1 MPRFMKYI
9 LQEGMGEA
17 GGAGGAGGSTVSGN
31 YVVGSFPVQGGA
43 MHSGDAASFIAE
55 VTQPGKPAQDTQS
68 SQQAQQAPQSQQAQQ
83 QQPAT
88 PPNPMEEFNKLF
100 TPKEAPSQQ
109 NQQDPQAPQDAWV
122 VNSDNLR
129 SSSKAVGDAL
139 ASVIPAEQ
147 MQAALQGDTQ
157 ALGTILSNVVQLAYM
172 ASVQN
177 SMQMAKAAV
186 AAQLTQFEQNL
197 PGKFTEFSAQNS
209 IMQDPRAQNPAVK
222 AVLEP
227 MIAAIKTQRPNIS
240 AHELSTT
247 VGKFLDTL
255 GATLGTTNQ
264 QSQQSAQQVQQQHQ
278 QQPNWAAI
286 FHGGN
291 I

>member
-9 LQEGMGEA
+9 LQEGMGE
-17 GGAGGAGGSTVSGN
+17 AGGAGGSTVSGN

-43 MHSGDAASFIAE
+43 LHSGDAASFIAE

-100 TPKEAPSQQ
+100 TPQEALSQQ
-109 NQQDPQAPQDAWV
+109 NPQAPQDAWV

-157 ALGTILSNVVQLAYM
+157 ALGTILSNAVQLAYM

-186 AAQLTQFEQNL
+186 DAQLTQFEQNL

-264 QSQQSAQQVQQQHQ
+264 QSQQSAQQQVQQQHQ

>member
-9 LQEGMGEA
+9 LQEGMGD
-17 GGAGGAGGSTVSGN
+17 AGGAGGSTVSGN

-43 MHSGDAASFIAE
+43 MHSGDAANFIAE
-55 VTQPGKPAQDTQS
+55 VTQSGKPAQDTQS
-68 SQQAQQAPQSQQAQQ
+68 SPQPQQAQQSQSQSQS

-88 PPNPMEEFNKLF
+88 PANPMDEFNKLF
-100 TPKEAPSQQ
+100 APTEKPATQ
-109 NQQDPQAPQDAWV
+109 NQQDPQVPQDAWA
-122 VNSDNLR
+122 VNSDSLR

-157 ALGTILSNVVQLAYM
+157 ALGTILSNAVQLAYM

-186 AAQLTQFEQNL
+186 AAQFNQFEQNL

-222 AVLEP
+222 AVLDP

-264 QSQQSAQQVQQQHQ
+264 QSQQSAQQQVQQQHQ

>member
-17 GGAGGAGGSTVSGN
+17 GGAGGSTVSGN
-31 YVVGSFPVQGGA
+31 YAVGSFPVQGGA
-43 MHSGDAASFIAE
+43 MHSGDAANFIAE
-55 VTQPGKPAQDTQS
+55 VTQSGKPSQDTQS
-68 SQQAQQAPQSQQAQQ
+68 STQSQQAPQSQQAQQ

-88 PPNPMEEFNKLF
+88 PANPMDEFNKLF
-100 TPKEAPSQQ
+100 APQEAPSQQ
-109 NQQDPQAPQDAWV
+109 NPQEPQDAWV

-157 ALGTILSNVVQLAYM
+157 ALGTILSNAVQLAYM

-222 AVLEP
+222 AVLDP

-264 QSQQSAQQVQQQHQ
+264 QSQQSAQQQVQQQHQ

>member
-9 LQEGMGEA
+9 LQEGMGD
-17 GGAGGAGGSTVSGN
+17 AGGAGGSTVSGN
-31 YVVGSFPVQGGA
+31 YVVGSFPAQGGA
-43 MHSGDAASFIAE
+43 MHSVDAANFIAE
-55 VTQPGKPAQDTQS
+55 VTQPGKSAQDTQS
-68 SQQAQQAPQSQQAQQ
+68 PTQPQQAPQSQQAQQ

-88 PPNPMEEFNKLF
+88 PANPMDEVNKLF
-100 TPKEAPSQQ
+100 APQEAPSQQ
-109 NQQDPQAPQDAWV
+109 NPQEPQDAWV

-157 ALGTILSNVVQLAYM
+157 ALGTILSNAVQLAYM

-222 AVLEP
+222 AVLDP

-264 QSQQSAQQVQQQHQ
+264 QSQQSAQQQVQQQHQ

>member
-17 GGAGGAGGSTVSGN
+17 GGAGGSPVSGN

-88 PPNPMEEFNKLF
+88 PANPMDEFNKLF
-100 TPKEAPSQQ
+100 APTEKPATE
-109 NQQDPQAPQDAWV
+109 NPQAPQPPQDAWV

-157 ALGTILSNVVQLAYM
+157 ALGTILSNAVQLAYM

>member
-9 LQEGMGEA
+9 LQEGMGD
-17 GGAGGAGGSTVSGN
+17 AGGAGGSTVSGN

-55 VTQPGKPAQDTQS
+55 VTQPGKSAQDTQS
-68 SQQAQQAPQSQQAQQ
+68 SQQPQQAPQSQQAQQ

-88 PPNPMEEFNKLF
+88 PPNPMDEFNKLF
-100 TPKEAPSQQ
+100 VPQEASSQQ
-109 NQQDPQAPQDAWV
+109 NPQAPQDAWV

-157 ALGTILSNVVQLAYM
+157 ALGTILSNAVQLAYM

-264 QSQQSAQQVQQQHQ
+264 QSQQSAQQQVQQQHQ

>member
-9 LQEGMGEA
+9 LQEGMRE
-17 GGAGGAGGSTVSGN
+17 AGGAGGSTVSGN

-43 MHSGDAASFIAE
+43 LHSGDAASFIAE

-100 TPKEAPSQQ
+100 TPQEAASQQ
-109 NQQDPQAPQDAWV
+109 NQQAPQDAWL

-147 MQAALQGDTQ
+147 MQAALQGDAQ
-157 ALGTILSNVVQLAYM
+157 ALGTILSNAVQLAYM

-186 AAQLTQFEQNL
+186 DAQLTQFEQNL

>member
-43 MHSGDAASFIAE
+43 MHSGDAANFIAE
-55 VTQPGKPAQDTQS
+55 VTQSGKSAQDTQS
-68 SQQAQQAPQSQQAQQ
+68 PTQPQQAPQSQQAQQ

-88 PPNPMEEFNKLF
+88 PANPMDEFNKLF
-100 TPKEAPSQQ
+100 APQEAPSQQ
-109 NQQDPQAPQDAWV
+109 NPQEPQDAWV

-157 ALGTILSNVVQLAYM
+157 ALGTILSNAVQLAYM

-264 QSQQSAQQVQQQHQ
+264 QSQQSAQQQIQQQHQ

>member
-1 MPRFMKYI
+1 MKYI

-17 GGAGGAGGSTVSGN
+17 GGAGGSTVSGN
-31 YVVGSFPVQGGA
+31 HVVGSFPVQGGA
-43 MHSGDAASFIAE
+43 LHSGDAANFIAE
-55 VTQPGKPAQDTQS
+55 VTQSGKPAQDTQS

-88 PPNPMEEFNKLF
+88 PANPMEEFNKLF
-100 TPKEAPSQQ
+100 TPQEAPSQQ
-109 NQQDPQAPQDAWV
+109 NQQAPQDAWV

-157 ALGTILSNVVQLAYM
+157 ALGTILSNAVQLAYM

-186 AAQLTQFEQNL
+186 DAQLTQFEQNL

-222 AVLEP
+222 AVLDP

-264 QSQQSAQQVQQQHQ
+264 QPQQQGQQGQQQHQ

>member
-9 LQEGMGEA
+9 LQEGMGD
-17 GGAGGAGGSTVSGN
+17 AGGAGGSTVSGN

-43 MHSGDAASFIAE
+43 LHSGDAANFIAE

-68 SQQAQQAPQSQQAQQ
+68 STQPQQAPQSQQAQQ

-88 PPNPMEEFNKLF
+88 PPNPMDEFNKLF
-100 TPKEAPSQQ
+100 TPQEAPSQQ
-109 NQQDPQAPQDAWV
+109 NPQEPQDAWV

-157 ALGTILSNVVQLAYM
+157 ALGTILSNAVQLAYM

-264 QSQQSAQQVQQQHQ
+264 QSQQSAQQQVQQQHQ

>member
-9 LQEGMGEA
+9 LQEGMGD
-17 GGAGGAGGSTVSGN
+17 AGGAGGSTVSGN

-43 MHSGDAASFIAE
+43 MHSGDAANFIAE
-55 VTQPGKPAQDTQS
+55 VTQPGKSAQDTQS
-68 SQQAQQAPQSQQAQQ
+68 PTQPQQAPQSQQAQQ

-88 PPNPMEEFNKLF
+88 PANPMDEFNKLF
-100 TPKEAPSQQ
+100 APQEAPSQQ
-109 NQQDPQAPQDAWV
+109 NPQEPQDAWV

-157 ALGTILSNVVQLAYM
+157 ALGTILSNAVQLAYM

-222 AVLEP
+222 AVLDP

-264 QSQQSAQQVQQQHQ
+264 QSQQSAQQQVQQQHQ

>member
-9 LQEGMGEA
+9 LQEGMGE
-17 GGAGGAGGSTVSGN
+17 AGGAGGSTVSGN

-43 MHSGDAASFIAE
+43 MHSGDAANFIAE
-55 VTQPGKPAQDTQS
+55 VTQSSKPAQDTQS
-68 SQQAQQAPQSQQAQQ
+68 SPQAQQAPQSQQTQQ

-88 PPNPMEEFNKLF
+88 PANPMEEFNKLF
-100 TPKEAPSQQ
+100 APKEAPSQQ
-109 NQQDPQAPQDAWV
+109 TQQDPQVPQDAWV

-157 ALGTILSNVVQLAYM
+157 ALGTILSNAVQLAYM

-186 AAQLTQFEQNL
+186 AAQLNQFEQNL

>member
-9 LQEGMGEA
+9 LQEGMGD
-17 GGAGGAGGSTVSGN
+17 AGGAGGSTVSGN

-43 MHSGDAASFIAE
+43 LHSGDAASFIAE

-68 SQQAQQAPQSQQAQQ
+68 PTQPQQAPQSQPAQQ

-88 PPNPMEEFNKLF
+88 PPNPMDEFNKLF
-100 TPKEAPSQQ
+100 APPEAPSQQ
-109 NQQDPQAPQDAWV
+109 NPQEPQDAWV

-157 ALGTILSNVVQLAYM
+157 ALGTILSNAVQLAYM

-222 AVLEP
+222 AVLDP

-264 QSQQSAQQVQQQHQ
+264 QSQQSAQQQVQQQHQ

>member
-17 GGAGGAGGSTVSGN
+17 GGAGGSTVSGN
-31 YVVGSFPVQGGA
+31 YVVGSFPAQGGA

-55 VTQPGKPAQDTQS
+55 VTQSGKPAQDAQS
-68 SQQAQQAPQSQQAQQ
+68 PQQPQQAPQP

-88 PPNPMEEFNKLF
+88 PPNPMDEFNKLF
-100 TPKEAPSQQ
+100 TPQEASAPQ
-109 NQQDPQAPQDAWV
+109 NPQAPQDAWV

-157 ALGTILSNVVQLAYM
+157 ALSTILSNAVQLAYM

-186 AAQLTQFEQNL
+186 SAQFNQFEQNL

-222 AVLEP
+222 AVLDP

-255 GATLGTTNQ
+255 GATLGATHQ
-264 QSQQSAQQVQQQHQ
+264 QSQQSAQQQVQQPQ

>member
-9 LQEGMGEA
+9 LQEGTGE
-17 GGAGGAGGSTVSGN
+17 AGGAGGSTVSGN
-31 YVVGSFPVQGGA
+31 YVVGSFPAQGGA

-55 VTQPGKPAQDTQS
+55 VTQSGKPAQDAQS
-68 SQQAQQAPQSQQAQQ
+68 PQQSQQAPQSQQAQQ

-100 TPKEAPSQQ
+100 TPKEASSQQ
-109 NQQDPQAPQDAWV
+109 NPQEPQDAWV

-157 ALGTILSNVVQLAYM
+157 ALGTILSNAVQLAYM

-222 AVLEP
+222 AVLDP

-264 QSQQSAQQVQQQHQ
+264 QSQQSAQQQVQQQHQ

>member
-17 GGAGGAGGSTVSGN
+17 GGAGGNTVSGN

-43 MHSGDAASFIAE
+43 LHSGDAASFIAE

-100 TPKEAPSQQ
+100 TPQEASSQQ
-109 NQQDPQAPQDAWV
+109 NPQAPQDAWV

-157 ALGTILSNVVQLAYM
+157 ALGTILSNAVQLAYM

-186 AAQLTQFEQNL
+186 DAQLTQFEQNL

-264 QSQQSAQQVQQQHQ
+264 QSQQSAQQQVQQQHQ

>member
-9 LQEGMGEA
+9 LQEGMGD
-17 GGAGGAGGSTVSGN
+17 AGGAGGSTVSGN
-31 YVVGSFPVQGGA
+31 YVVGSFPAQGGA
-43 MHSGDAASFIAE
+43 MHSVDAANFIAE

-68 SQQAQQAPQSQQAQQ
+68 HTQPQQAPQSQQAQQ

-100 TPKEAPSQQ
+100 TPQEASSQQ
-109 NQQDPQAPQDAWV
+109 NPQAPQDAWV

-157 ALGTILSNVVQLAYM
+157 ALGTILSNAVQLAYM

-264 QSQQSAQQVQQQHQ
+264 QSQQSAQQQVQQQHQ

>member
-1 MPRFMKYI
+1 MSRFMKYI

-31 YVVGSFPVQGGA
+31 YVVGSFPVQGAA

-88 PPNPMEEFNKLF
+88 PANPMEEFNKLF
-100 TPKEAPSQQ
+100 TPQEASSQQ
-109 NQQDPQAPQDAWV
+109 NPQAPQDAWV

-157 ALGTILSNVVQLAYM
+157 ALGTILSNAVQLAYM

-186 AAQLTQFEQNL
+186 DAQLTQFEQNL

-222 AVLEP
+222 AVLDP

-264 QSQQSAQQVQQQHQ
+264 QSQQSAQQQVQQQHQ

>member
-9 LQEGMGEA
+9 LQEGMGE
-17 GGAGGAGGSTVSGN
+17 AGGAGGSTVSGN

-43 MHSGDAASFIAE
+43 LHSGDAASFIAE
-55 VTQPGKPAQDTQS
+55 VTQSGKPAQDTQS

-100 TPKEAPSQQ
+100 TPQEASSQQ
-109 NQQDPQAPQDAWV
+109 NPQAPQDAWV

-157 ALGTILSNVVQLAYM
+157 ALGTILSNAVQLAYM

>member
-1 MPRFMKYI
+1 MPRFMKYT
-9 LQEGMGEA
+9 LQEGMGD
-17 GGAGGAGGSTVSGN
+17 AGGAGGSTVSGN

-55 VTQPGKPAQDTQS
+55 VTQAGKPAQDTQPP
-68 SQQAQQAPQSQQAQQ
+68 QQPHQAPQSQQSQQ

-88 PPNPMEEFNKLF
+88 PPNPMDEFNKLF
-100 TPKEAPSQQ
+100 APQEKPATQ
-109 NQQDPQAPQDAWV
+109 NPQAPQAPQDVWA
-122 VNSDNLR
+122 VNSDSLR

-147 MQAALQGDTQ
+147 MQAALQGDAQ
-157 ALGTILSNVVQLAYM
+157 ALSTILSNTVQLAYM

-186 AAQLTQFEQNL
+186 AAQFVQFEQNL

-222 AVLEP
+222 AVLDP
-227 MIAAIKTQRPNIS
+227 MIAAIKAQRPNIS

-255 GATLGTTNQ
+255 GATLGATHQ
-264 QSQQSAQQVQQQHQ
+264 QSQQAAQQVQQPQQ

>member
-1 MPRFMKYI
+1 
-9 LQEGMGEA
+9 
-17 GGAGGAGGSTVSGN
+17 
-31 YVVGSFPVQGGA
+31 

-100 TPKEAPSQQ
+100 TPQEASSQQ
-109 NQQDPQAPQDAWV
+109 NPQAPQDAWV

-157 ALGTILSNVVQLAYM
+157 ALGTILSNAVQLAYM

-186 AAQLTQFEQNL
+186 DAQLTQFEQNL

-286 FHGGN
+286 FNGGN

>member
-1 MPRFMKYI
+1 MPRFMKYHV
-9 LQEGMGEA
+9 QEGMGE
-17 GGAGGAGGSTVSGN
+17 AGGAGGSTVSGN
-31 YVVGSFPVQGGA
+31 YVVGSFPAQGGA

-55 VTQPGKPAQDTQS
+55 VTQSGKPAQDTQAAP
-68 SQQAQQAPQSQQAQQ
+68 QPQQAPQS

-88 PPNPMEEFNKLF
+88 PPNPMDEFNKLF
-100 TPKEAPSQQ
+100 APQEASA
-109 NQQDPQAPQDAWV
+109 QQDQQEPQDAWV

-157 ALGTILSNVVQLAYM
+157 ALSTILSNAVQLAYM

-222 AVLEP
+222 AVLDP

-264 QSQQSAQQVQQQHQ
+264 QSQQSAQQQVQQQHQ

>member
-1 MPRFMKYI
+1 M
-9 LQEGMGEA
+9 
-17 GGAGGAGGSTVSGN
+17 
-31 YVVGSFPVQGGA
+31 
-43 MHSGDAASFIAE
+43 D
-55 VTQPGKPAQDTQS
+55 
-68 SQQAQQAPQSQQAQQ
+68 
-83 QQPAT
+83 
-88 PPNPMEEFNKLF
+88 EFNKLF
-100 TPKEAPSQQ
+100 APQEAPSQQ
-109 NQQDPQAPQDAWV
+109 NPQEPQDAWV

-157 ALGTILSNVVQLAYM
+157 ALGTILSNAVQLAYM

-222 AVLEP
+222 AVLDP

-264 QSQQSAQQVQQQHQ
+264 QSQQSAQQQVQQQHQ

>member
-17 GGAGGAGGSTVSGN
+17 GGAGGSTVSGN
-31 YVVGSFPVQGGA
+31 YVVGSFPAQGGA

-55 VTQPGKPAQDTQS
+55 VTQSGKPAQDAQS
-68 SQQAQQAPQSQQAQQ
+68 PQQPQQAPQSQP

-88 PPNPMEEFNKLF
+88 PPNPMDEFNKLF
-100 TPKEAPSQQ
+100 APPENPAPQ
-109 NQQDPQAPQDAWV
+109 NPQAPQEPQEPQDAWV

-157 ALGTILSNVVQLAYM
+157 ALSTILSNAVQLAYM

-186 AAQLTQFEQNL
+186 SAQFNQFEQNL

-222 AVLEP
+222 AVLDP

-255 GATLGTTNQ
+255 GVTLGATHQ
-264 QSQQSAQQVQQQHQ
+264 QSQQPAQQQVQQPQ

>member
-9 LQEGMGEA
+9 LQEGMGE
-17 GGAGGAGGSTVSGN
+17 AGGAGGSTVSGN

-43 MHSGDAASFIAE
+43 MHSGDAANFIAE

-68 SQQAQQAPQSQQAQQ
+68 SPQAQQAPQQ

-100 TPKEAPSQQ
+100 TPQEASSQQ
-109 NQQDPQAPQDAWV
+109 NPQASQAPQDAWV

-157 ALGTILSNVVQLAYM
+157 ALSTILSNAVQLAYM

-186 AAQLTQFEQNL
+186 DAQLTQFEQNL

-286 FHGGN
+286 FNGGN

>member
-1 MPRFMKYI
+1 
-9 LQEGMGEA
+9 
-17 GGAGGAGGSTVSGN
+17 
-31 YVVGSFPVQGGA
+31 
-43 MHSGDAASFIAE
+43 MHSGDAANFIAE
-55 VTQPGKPAQDTQS
+55 VTQPGKSAQDTQS
-68 SQQAQQAPQSQQAQQ
+68 SAQPQQAPQSQQAQQ

-88 PPNPMEEFNKLF
+88 PANPMDEFNKLF
-100 TPKEAPSQQ
+100 APQEAPSQQ
-109 NQQDPQAPQDAWV
+109 NPQEPQDAWV

-157 ALGTILSNVVQLAYM
+157 ALSTILSNAVQLAYM

-186 AAQLTQFEQNL
+186 AAQFTQFEQNL

-222 AVLEP
+222 AVLDP

-264 QSQQSAQQVQQQHQ
+264 QSQQSAQQQVQQQHQ

>member
-43 MHSGDAASFIAE
+43 MHSGDAANFIAE

-68 SQQAQQAPQSQQAQQ
+68 PTQPQQAPQSQQAQQ

-88 PPNPMEEFNKLF
+88 PANPMDEFNKLF
-100 TPKEAPSQQ
+100 APQEAPSQQ
-109 NQQDPQAPQDAWV
+109 NPQEPQDAWV

-157 ALGTILSNVVQLAYM
+157 ALGTILSNAVQLAYM

-222 AVLEP
+222 AVLDP

-264 QSQQSAQQVQQQHQ
+264 QSQQSAQQQVQQQHQ

-286 FHGGN
+286 FHGGH

>member
-17 GGAGGAGGSTVSGN
+17 GGAGGSTVSGD

-68 SQQAQQAPQSQQAQQ
+68 SPQDQQ

-100 TPKEAPSQQ
+100 TPPEASSQQ
-109 NQQDPQAPQDAWV
+109 NPQAPQDAWV

-157 ALGTILSNVVQLAYM
+157 ALGTILSNAVQLAYM

-186 AAQLTQFEQNL
+186 DAQLTQFEQNL

>member
-17 GGAGGAGGSTVSGN
+17 GGAGGSTVSGN
-31 YVVGSFPVQGGA
+31 YVIGSFPVQGGA
-43 MHSGDAASFIAE
+43 MHSGDAANFIAE
-55 VTQPGKPAQDTQS
+55 VTQSGKPAQDTQS
-68 SQQAQQAPQSQQAQQ
+68 SPQAQQAQQAPQSQQAQQ

-100 TPKEAPSQQ
+100 TPQETPSQQ
-109 NQQDPQAPQDAWV
+109 NPQAPQAPQDVWV

-157 ALGTILSNVVQLAYM
+157 AFGTILSNAVQLAYM

-186 AAQLTQFEQNL
+186 AAQLTQFEQSL

-264 QSQQSAQQVQQQHQ
+264 QPQQPAQQVQQQHQ

>member
-17 GGAGGAGGSTVSGN
+17 GGAGGSTVSGN
-31 YVVGSFPVQGGA
+31 YVVGSFPAQGGA

-55 VTQPGKPAQDTQS
+55 VTQSGKPAQDAQS
-68 SQQAQQAPQSQQAQQ
+68 PQQPQQAPQP

-88 PPNPMEEFNKLF
+88 PPNPMDEFNKLF
-100 TPKEAPSQQ
+100 TPQEAPSTQ
-109 NQQDPQAPQDAWV
+109 NPHEPQDAWV

-157 ALGTILSNVVQLAYM
+157 ALSTILSNAVQLAYM

-186 AAQLTQFEQNL
+186 SAQFNQFEQNL

-222 AVLEP
+222 AVLDP

-255 GATLGTTNQ
+255 GATLGATNQ
-264 QSQQSAQQVQQQHQ
+264 QSQQSAQQQVQQPQ

>member
-9 LQEGMGEA
+9 LQEGMGD
-17 GGAGGAGGSTVSGN
+17 AGGAGGSTVSGN
-31 YVVGSFPVQGGA
+31 YVVGSFPAQGGA
-43 MHSGDAASFIAE
+43 MHSGDAANFIAE
-55 VTQPGKPAQDTQS
+55 VTQSGKPAQDTQS
-68 SQQAQQAPQSQQAQQ
+68 PTQPQQAPQSQQAQQ

-88 PPNPMEEFNKLF
+88 PANPMDEFNKLF
-100 TPKEAPSQQ
+100 APQEAPSQQ
-109 NQQDPQAPQDAWV
+109 NPQAPQAPQDVWV

-157 ALGTILSNVVQLAYM
+157 ALGTILSNAVQLAYM

-222 AVLEP
+222 AVLDP

-264 QSQQSAQQVQQQHQ
+264 QSQQSAQQQVQQQHQ

>member
-1 MPRFMKYI
+1 
-9 LQEGMGEA
+9 
-17 GGAGGAGGSTVSGN
+17 
-31 YVVGSFPVQGGA
+31 
-43 MHSGDAASFIAE
+43 MHSVDAANFITE
-55 VTQPGKPAQDTQS
+55 VTQPGKSAQDTQS
-68 SQQAQQAPQSQQAQQ
+68 PTQPQQAPQSQQAQQ

-88 PPNPMEEFNKLF
+88 PANPMDEFNKLF
-100 TPKEAPSQQ
+100 APQEAPSQQ
-109 NQQDPQAPQDAWV
+109 NPQEPQDAWV

-157 ALGTILSNVVQLAYM
+157 ALGTILSNAVQLAYM

-222 AVLEP
+222 AVLDP

-264 QSQQSAQQVQQQHQ
+264 QSQQSAQQQVQQQHQ

>member
-9 LQEGMGEA
+9 LQEGMGE
-17 GGAGGAGGSTVSGN
+17 AGGAGGSTVSGN

-43 MHSGDAASFIAE
+43 LHSGDAASFIAE

-100 TPKEAPSQQ
+100 TPQEAASQQ
-109 NQQDPQAPQDAWV
+109 NPQAPQDAWL

-157 ALGTILSNVVQLAYM
+157 ALGTILSNAVQLAYM

>member
-9 LQEGMGEA
+9 LQEGMGD
-17 GGAGGAGGSTVSGN
+17 AGGAGGSTVSGN

-43 MHSGDAASFIAE
+43 LHSGDAASFIAE

-68 SQQAQQAPQSQQAQQ
+68 PTQPQQAPQSQQAQQ

-88 PPNPMEEFNKLF
+88 PANPMDEFNKLF
-100 TPKEAPSQQ
+100 APQEAPSQQ
-109 NQQDPQAPQDAWV
+109 NPQEPQDAWV

-157 ALGTILSNVVQLAYM
+157 ALGTILSNAVQLAYM

-222 AVLEP
+222 AVLDP

-255 GATLGTTNQ
+255 GATLGTTSQ
-264 QSQQSAQQVQQQHQ
+264 QSQQSAQQQVQQQHQ

>member
-17 GGAGGAGGSTVSGN
+17 GGAGGSTVSGN
-31 YVVGSFPVQGGA
+31 YVVGSFPAQGGA
-43 MHSGDAASFIAE
+43 MHSVDAANFIAE
-55 VTQPGKPAQDTQS
+55 VTQPGKSAQDTQS
-68 SQQAQQAPQSQQAQQ
+68 PTQPQQAPQSQQAQQ

-88 PPNPMEEFNKLF
+88 PANPMDEFNKLF
-100 TPKEAPSQQ
+100 APQEAPSQQ
-109 NQQDPQAPQDAWV
+109 NPQEPQDAWV

-157 ALGTILSNVVQLAYM
+157 ALGTILSNAVQLAYM

-222 AVLEP
+222 AVLDP

-264 QSQQSAQQVQQQHQ
+264 QSQQSAQQQIQQQHQ

>member
-9 LQEGMGEA
+9 LQEGTGE
-17 GGAGGAGGSTVSGN
+17 AGGAGGSTVSGN
-31 YVVGSFPVQGGA
+31 YVVGSFPAQGGA

-55 VTQPGKPAQDTQS
+55 VTQSGKPAQDAQS
-68 SQQAQQAPQSQQAQQ
+68 PQQPQQAPQSQQAQQ

-100 TPKEAPSQQ
+100 TPKEASSQQ
-109 NQQDPQAPQDAWV
+109 NPQEPQDAWV

-157 ALGTILSNVVQLAYM
+157 ALGTILSNAVQLAYM

-186 AAQLTQFEQNL
+186 DAQLTQFEQNL

-222 AVLEP
+222 AVLDP

-255 GATLGTTNQ
+255 GATLGTTHQ
-264 QSQQSAQQVQQQHQ
+264 QSQQSAQQQVQQPQ

>member
-9 LQEGMGEA
+9 LQEGMGE
-17 GGAGGAGGSTVSGN
+17 AGGAGGSTVSGN

-43 MHSGDAASFIAE
+43 MHSGDAANFIAE
-55 VTQPGKPAQDTQS
+55 VTQPGKSAQDTQS
-68 SQQAQQAPQSQQAQQ
+68 PTQPQQAPQSQQAQQ

-88 PPNPMEEFNKLF
+88 PANPMDEFNKLF
-100 TPKEAPSQQ
+100 APQEAPSQQ
-109 NQQDPQAPQDAWV
+109 NPQEPQDAWV

-157 ALGTILSNVVQLAYM
+157 ALGTILSNAVQLAYM

-222 AVLEP
+222 AVLDP

-264 QSQQSAQQVQQQHQ
+264 QSQQSAQQQVQQQHQ

>member
-1 MPRFMKYI
+1 MSRLMKYI
-9 LQEGMGEA
+9 LQEGMGE
-17 GGAGGAGGSTVSGN
+17 AGGAGGSTVSGN

-43 MHSGDAASFIAE
+43 MHSGDAANFIAE
-55 VTQPGKPAQDTQS
+55 VTQSGKPAQDAQA
-68 SQQAQQAPQSQQAQQ
+68 QQQPQQAPQSQQSQP
-83 QQPAT
+83 QQPVT
-88 PPNPMEEFNKLF
+88 PANPMDEFNKLF
-100 TPKEAPSQQ
+100 ASPEKPATQ
-109 NQQDPQAPQDAWV
+109 NPQEPQDGWA
-122 VNSDNLR
+122 VNSDSLR

-147 MQAALQGDTQ
+147 MQAALQGDAQ
-157 ALGTILSNVVQLAYM
+157 ALGTILSNAVQLAYM

-186 AAQLTQFEQNL
+186 AAQFTQFEQNL

-222 AVLEP
+222 AVLDP
-227 MIAAIKTQRPNIS
+227 MIAAIKAQRPNIS

-255 GATLGTTNQ
+255 GATLGTANQ
-264 QSQQSAQQVQQQHQ
+264 PSQQSAQQQVQQP

>member
-1 MPRFMKYI
+1 MPRFMKYTV
-9 LQEGMGEA
+9 QEGMGE
-17 GGAGGAGGSTVSGN
+17 AGGAGGSTVSGN
-31 YVVGSFPVQGGA
+31 YVVGSFPVQGDA

-55 VTQPGKPAQDTQS
+55 VTKPGEPAQDTQS
-68 SQQAQQAPQSQQAQQ
+68 QQAKQ

-100 TPKEAPSQQ
+100 AHQEASSKQ
-109 NQQDPQAPQDAWV
+109 NPQEPQDAWV

-157 ALGTILSNVVQLAYM
+157 ALGTILSNTVQLAYM

-186 AAQLTQFEQNL
+186 DAQLTQFEQNL

-264 QSQQSAQQVQQQHQ
+264 QSQQPAQ

>member
-17 GGAGGAGGSTVSGN
+17 GGAGGSTVSGN
-31 YVVGSFPVQGGA
+31 YVVGSFPAQGGA
-43 MHSGDAASFIAE
+43 MHSVDAANFIAE

-68 SQQAQQAPQSQQAQQ
+68 PTQPQQAPQSQQAQQ

-88 PPNPMEEFNKLF
+88 PANPMDEFNKLF
-100 TPKEAPSQQ
+100 APQEAPSQQ
-109 NQQDPQAPQDAWV
+109 NPQEPQDAWV

-157 ALGTILSNVVQLAYM
+157 ALGTILSNAVQLAYM

-264 QSQQSAQQVQQQHQ
+264 QSQQSAQQQVQQQHQ